1 MDTTSLLLSLTVIAA
16 SVAIGVALLG
26 RRRRRHRRRY
36 QHVLAQ
42 AVADGVLSQE
52 EREELERLRRE
63 KDLTAAEVRMAA
75 RAIYRSALREA
86 AADDVLTPEEDEA
99 LRRLQ
104 ETLGLSESELGADLT
119 QVSRLRMLARI
130 TEGHFPEVRSP
141 VPLVPDEVCHWV
153 VQCTLADRLA
163 IPSGRT
169 ASLRGTTWQVTSD
182 VPFSPARHLTPLR
195 PADDILPSDLG
206 MLVITSRRTVFQ
218 GARRTLSV
226 PHARV
231 EAVSVFAD
239 GLRLDELRPTP
250 QRYFLVD
257 DADLTAAMLL
267 HAARKRRLEIRP
279 AARGRSA

>member
-1 MDTTSLLLSLTVIAA
+1 MDTTSILLSLAVIAA
-16 SVAIGVALLG
+16 SLAIGGIYLS

-36 QHVLAQ
+36 ERVLAQ
-42 AVADGVLSQE
+42 AVADGVLSPDE
-52 EREELERLRRE
+52 HEELERLRRE
-63 KDLTAAEVRMAA
+63 KDLTAGEVRMAA

-104 ETLGLSESELGADLT
+104 AALGLSEADLGADLT
-119 QVSRLRMLARI
+119 HVSRLRMLARI
-130 TEGHFPEVRSP
+130 TEGHLPAVKSP
-141 VPLVPDEVCHWV
+141 VPLVPGEVCHWV

-163 IPSGRT
+163 IPTGR
-169 ASLRGTTWQVTSD
+169 ASTLRGTTWPVQGDSAFAPT
-182 VPFSPARHLTPLR
+182 RHLSALR
-195 PADDILPSDLG
+195 PADDVLPTDLG
-206 MLVITSRRTVFQ
+206 MLVVTSRRTVFQ
-218 GARRTLSV
+218 GARRNLSV

-231 EAVSVFAD
+231 ESLTVFTD

-257 DADLTAAMLL
+257 DPDLTAAMLL